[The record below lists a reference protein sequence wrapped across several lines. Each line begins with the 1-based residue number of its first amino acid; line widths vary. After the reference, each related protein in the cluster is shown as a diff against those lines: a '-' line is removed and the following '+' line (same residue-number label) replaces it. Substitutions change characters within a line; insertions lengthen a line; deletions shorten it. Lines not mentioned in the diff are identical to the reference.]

1 MKVDWTL
8 DLDTVYNH
16 IRGLSPFPTAWTEL
30 RNKKTGEVVSLKIF
44 ETQRIARNRK
54 GKRLST
60 DNKTYLDVFVKGGII
75 RIKELQLSGKK
86 RMKTEEFLRGFHIED
101 YSL

>member
-1 MKVDWTL
+1 MTK
-8 DLDTVYNH
+8 
-16 IRGLSPFPTAWTEL
+16 P
-30 RNKKTGEVVSLKIF
+30 VVSMVDMI
-44 ETQRIARNRK
+44 TRGIVWQ
-54 GKRLST
+54 ST
-60 DNKTYLDVFVKGGII
+60 DNKTYLDVLVEGGVI

>member
-1 MKVDWTL
+1 MKE
-8 DLDTVYNH
+8 H
-16 IRGLSPFPTAWTEL
+16 G
-30 RNKKTGEVVSLKIF
+30 KEV
-44 ETQRIARNRK
+44 
-54 GKRLST
+54 GLST
-60 DNKTYLDVFVKGGII
+60 DNKTYLDVLVEGGII